1 MQQPAQASFGCD
13 QVAGGLGQ
21 GQPRQS
27 EPQASD
33 LFLRRN
39 QLPHLTAG
47 GDCLAGGIR
56 HRHGRIETGDQAQ
69 AGRGMGGE
77 EFRAYMPSSIR

>member
-27 EPQASD
+27 EPQATD
-33 LFLRRN
+33 LFLRRD
-39 QLPHLTAG
+39 QLLHLTAG
-47 GDCLAGGIR
+47 GDRLAGGIR
-56 HRHGRIETGDQAQ
+56 HRHGRVKTSEQAQ
-69 AGRGMGGE
+69 AGGGMGGE
-77 EFRAYMPSSIR
+77 E